1 MLSLCQYFF
10 DIMLL
15 QLKYVMTFFSHGY
28 TKNISS
34 DKGVSW
40 EKCNIQRFSQ
50 LNFNLTCH
58 FYTDDTISNY
68 KDFLQQTNQR
78 QPNQNISTSRFT
90 DITFVNYNCFYCFN
104 SRMFRC
110 NIYLCCKLKVNLEKD
125 PVATVL
131 NLIHILIFW

>member
-1 MLSLCQYFF
+1 MLFSQLTLLIFNTSFWTKILYFWRSFHLLLVGILLMLSLCQYFF

-68 KDFLQQTNQR
+68 KDFLQQSNQR
-78 QPNQNISTSRFT
+78 QPNQNISTSYQNKQ
-90 DITFVNYNCFYCFN
+90 V
-104 SRMFRC
+104 S
-110 NIYLCCKLKVNLEKD
+110 NIYWHNICQL
-125 PVATVL
+125 
-131 NLIHILIFW
+131 